1 MMTLGRIRL
10 LVVVLCVIAVE
21 IVCRAG
27 LIDNYTLIPPSEM
40 VAALFQL
47 LRDGSLTGEI
57 VATLGSV
64 LIAIVCAVILGLL
77 GAVILHALPR
87 LRRAIDPVL
96 SIYYSIPMFVF
107 YPLLIAMFGLT
118 NIPKVLLG
126 FLLAVVTM
134 IASTLNGLDRVP
146 KVMHKTA
153 RVFRLSKWDT
163 VRQIIIP
170 SAAPHIFN
178 GVKLAIAQAFVGVLG
193 AEFILST
200 GGLGYQ
206 IFYAFH
212 DFDNRNMY
220 AIVLLVLI
228 IVSVV
233 NAILLAWE
241 RSLRQRRGLV

>member
-1 MMTLGRIRL
+1 MTLGRIRL

-21 IVCRAG
+21 VVCRTG
-27 LIDNYTLIPPSEM
+27 LISSYTLIPPSQM
-40 VAALFQL
+40 VVALYHL
-47 LRDGSLTGEI
+47 LLDGSLTPEI

-64 LIAIVCAVILGLL
+64 LIAIVCAVVFGIL
-77 GAVILHALPR
+77 GAVILHAVPR

-107 YPLLIAMFGLT
+107 YPLFIALFGLT
-118 NIPKVLLG
+118 DTPKIVLG

-146 KVMHKTA
+146 KVMRKTA
-153 RVFRLSKWDT
+153 RVFRLGKWDT
-163 VRQIIIP
+163 VRQVILP

-212 DFDNRNMY
+212 DFDNGKMY

-233 NAILLAWE
+233 NGLLLGWE
-241 RSLRQRRGLV
+241 RRLRQRRGLA

>member
-10 LVVVLCVIAVE
+10 LFVVLCIVAVE
-21 IVCRAG
+21 IVCRTG
-27 LIDNYTLIPPSEM
+27 LITSYTLIAPSEM
-40 VAALFQL
+40 AVALYRL
-47 LRDGSLTGEI
+47 LRAGTLTGEI
-57 VATLGSV
+57 VATLSAV
-64 LIAIVCAVILGLL
+64 LIAIVASIVFGTL
-77 GAVILHALPR
+77 GAIALHAIPR

-96 SIYYSIPMFVF
+96 TIYYSIPMFVF
-107 YPLLIAMFGLT
+107 YPLFIAIFGLT
-118 NIPKVLLG
+118 DAPKILLG

-146 KVMHKTA
+146 PVLRKTA
-153 RVFRLSKWDT
+153 KVFQLSKWDT
-163 VRQIIIP
+163 VRQVILP
-170 SAAPHIFN
+170 SAAPAIFN

-212 DFDNRNMY
+212 NFDNRTMY

-228 IVSVV
+228 IVSIV
-233 NAILLAWE
+233 NMALLTWE
-241 RSLRQRRGLV
+241 RRLRQRRGLG

>member
-10 LVVVLCVIAVE
+10 LVVVLCVLALE
-21 IVCRAG
+21 IVCRTG
-27 LIDNYTLIPPSEM
+27 LITSYTLIPPSEM
-40 VAALFQL
+40 AVALFKL

-57 VATLGSV
+57 VATLGAV
-64 LIAIVCAVILGLL
+64 LIAIVGAVIFGIL

-107 YPLLIAMFGLT
+107 YPLFIAIFGLT
-118 NIPKVLLG
+118 DMPKVLLG

-146 KVMHKTA
+146 RVMRKTA
-153 RVFRLSKWDT
+153 RVFRLTQWDT
-163 VRQIIIP
+163 VRQIILP
-170 SAAPHIFN
+170 SAAPYIFN

-212 DFDNRNMY
+212 DFDNGKMY

-228 IVSVV
+228 IVSIV
-233 NAILLAWE
+233 NGGLLAWE
-241 RSLRQRRGLV
+241 RRLRQRRGLA

>member
-1 MMTLGRIRL
+1 MTLGRIRL
-10 LVVVLCVIAVE
+10 LVVVLCVLAVE
-21 IVCRAG
+21 IVCRTG
-27 LIDNYTLIPPSEM
+27 LISSYTLIPPSQM
-40 VAALFQL
+40 VVALFRL
-47 LRDGSLTGEI
+47 LRDGSLTPEI

-64 LIAIVCAVILGLL
+64 LIAIVGAVIFGILA
-77 GAVILHALPR
+77 AVILHAVPR

-107 YPLLIAMFGLT
+107 YPLFIALFGLT
-118 NIPKVLLG
+118 DTPKIVLG

-146 KVMHKTA
+146 KVMRKTA
-153 RVFRLSKWDT
+153 RVFRLSKWNT
-163 VRQIIIP
+163 VRQVVLP

-212 DFDNRNMY
+212 DFDNGKMY

-233 NAILLAWE
+233 NGLLLGWE
-241 RSLRQRRGLV
+241 RRLRQRRGLA

>member
-1 MMTLGRIRL
+1 MTLGQIRL
-10 LVVVLCVIAVE
+10 LVVVLCVVALEVI
-21 IVCRAG
+21 CRTG
-27 LIDNYTLIPPSEM
+27 LISDYTLIPPSEM
-40 VAALFQL
+40 AVALFQL

-57 VATLGSV
+57 VATLSAV
-64 LIAIVCAVILGLL
+64 LIAIVGAIIFGIL
-77 GAVILHALPR
+77 GAVVLHALPR

-107 YPLLIAMFGLT
+107 YPLFIVIFGLT
-118 NIPKVLLG
+118 DTPKVLLG

-146 KVMHKTA
+146 KVMRKTA
-153 RVFRLSKWDT
+153 RIFKLSKWGT
-163 VRQIIIP
+163 VWHIILP

-212 DFDNRNMY
+212 DFDNRTMY

-228 IVSVV
+228 IVSIV
-233 NAILLAWE
+233 NAVLLGWE
-241 RSLRQRRGLV
+241 RRLRQRRGLA